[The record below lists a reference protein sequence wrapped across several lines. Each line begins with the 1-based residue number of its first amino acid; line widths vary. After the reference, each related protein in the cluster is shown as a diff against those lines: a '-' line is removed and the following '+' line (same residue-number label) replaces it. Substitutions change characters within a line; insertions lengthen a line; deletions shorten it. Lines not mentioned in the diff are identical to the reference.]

1 MDPVRRIRAQEVTI
15 MRTIGSGRRRS
26 GAALVLAW
34 AMALGPQA
42 SGAVPGDLDPTFD
55 GDGKRVVDLGG
66 TDQSQAVAARQGK
79 ILIAGTTNEGGDN
92 DFAVVQLTNG
102 GVPDPSFGGGDGV
115 VTTDFF
121 GGYDSA
127 YAVELL
133 PKGKFL
139 VAGQALDG
147 QGRSRFAVA
156 RYRRSGALDT
166 SYGSKGKRTV
176 AFPGNAVALDMV
188 RLPDGSTVL
197 VGASYPKENFVL
209 TRLTKGGRV
218 MRSFGKK
225 GRVITNLGGE
235 DGASAA
241 ALQDDRI
248 VVAGSSGASS
258 ATLNVA
264 LARYRLGGALDRRFA
279 GNGKKVVSMVAGR
292 DWANDLV
299 VLANGRILVVAYTGG
314 DIGLARFKPN
324 GGLDRSFG
332 GGDGKVLADFGDD
345 ETGQA
350 LVRSGKKLVVGG
362 GFGEPPDPAVFRF
375 GPGGGVDATFGSG
388 GMAVADF
395 GPDIAL
401 AWGVALQGTRILTA
415 GYTETPGGD
424 IVAARFLG

>member
-1 MDPVRRIRAQEVTI
+1 MEVGI
-15 MRTIGSGRRRS
+15 MRLIGSERRLL
-26 GAALVLAW
+26 GPALVVAW
-34 AMALGPQA
+34 TMALGPQA

-55 GDGKRVVDLGG
+55 GDGMRVVDLGG
-66 TDQSQAVAARQGK
+66 SEESYAVATRRNGK
-79 ILIAGTTNEGGDN
+79 TLIAGTTNEGGDN
-92 DFAVVQLTNG
+92 DVVVIQLTSG
-102 GVPDPSFGGGDGV
+102 GVPDSSFGGGDGV

-147 QGRSRFAVA
+147 QGKSRFAVA
-156 RYRRSGALDT
+156 RFRRSGTLDT

-188 RLPDGSTVL
+188 RLPGGSVVL
-197 VGASYPKENFVL
+197 VGASYPNENFVL
-209 TRLTKGGRV
+209 ARLTKGGRV
-218 MRSFGKK
+218 MKSFGKK
-225 GRVITNLGGE
+225 GRVITNLGGD
-235 DGASAA
+235 DGAHAG

-248 VVAGSSGASS
+248 VVAGGSGTSF
-258 ATLNVA
+258 ATQNVA
-264 LARYRLGGALDRRFA
+264 LARYRLGGGLDRTFA
-279 GNGKKVVSMVAGR
+279 GNGKKVVSMVAAR

-299 VLANGRILVVAYTGG
+299 VLPNGRIVVVAYASG
-314 DIGLARFKPN
+314 DIGLARFKPR

-345 ETGQA
+345 ATGQA
-350 LVRSGKKLVVGG
+350 LGRSGKKLVVAGSI
-362 GFGEPPDPAVFRF
+362 GFPPDPAVFRF
-375 GPGGGVDATFGSG
+375 GPGGGIDGTFGSG
-388 GMAVADF
+388 GMTMADF
-395 GPDIAL
+395 GPDIAA
-401 AWGVALQGTRILTA
+401 AWDVVVRGTKILIA